1 MSYEQWL
8 GCCTN
13 GARLMCR
20 IVVAAGNSVEL
31 IVEYMHDINW
41 INESVCERVYLCV
54 CVYMCV
60 YAYAYI
66 CMYMY
71 VQVYVAVSV
80 LPSFECFAQRI
91 DEASI
96 ATPWF
101 LTHCEVSAF
110 HV

>member
-41 INESVCERVYLCV
+41 INESVCACVCERVYLCV

-60 YAYAYI
+60 RI
-66 CMYMY
+66 CVHMY
-71 VQVYVAVSV
+71 VHVCTGVRGS
-80 LPSFECFAQRI
+80 ECITF
-91 DEASI
+91 
-96 ATPWF
+96 F
-101 LTHCEVSAF
+101 
-110 HV
+110 